1 MDFLN
6 SSSDEDYELA
16 ANKVSRK
23 RIAKCFE
30 SDDSDSDNNVLV
42 TPAKFKKPSQID
54 NYEATPS
61 CSKYLSSDNEESGVQ
76 FKRRRKSKR
85 TPITSEKEKRQIE
98 LQKLAAARQES
109 KNKVRRRI
117 DFQEE
122 AEEESD
128 ISEEVVHSSQET
140 DNAKDES
147 DSEEKEENISD
158 EGEEE
163 SDSSS
168 SNSHEHDQE
177 CDSKPESSREEEEE
191 EVDEKEDQFDIIRQ
205 RLQNNYEQNQSK
217 RNNPNDDSGND
228 SADEE
233 KEDVSE
239 EGKVIYA
246 RLMENLRE
254 FAVNGKDLTHMEL
267 IEQFEP
273 DGSDYDPTRSESCVC
288 GKEGLVHL
296 FFIKNKLWREI
307 NIIEYATKTIIIGS
321 ECINHWYKKKNLVRG
336 YKNVKPIE
344 SEFMKWLKNGIVG
357 HIRQSEILNIGRCPP
372 EANVN
377 TNSKREMVLTIALTS
392 KVIFKDFNVAREVY
406 DLKIKKIKNNA
417 ITVKVIVPPNMKRVA
432 KTLKKDS
439 RHRFYLRFK
448 AEDYSRDPPGLNFYL
463 QDVQSAES
471 KVYKTSEPTT
481 GKDFLK

>member
-1 MDFLN
+1 M
-6 SSSDEDYELA
+6 
-16 ANKVSRK
+16 
-23 RIAKCFE
+23 
-30 SDDSDSDNNVLV
+30 
-42 TPAKFKKPSQID
+42 
-54 NYEATPS
+54 
-61 CSKYLSSDNEESGVQ
+61 
-76 FKRRRKSKR
+76 
-85 TPITSEKEKRQIE
+85 
-98 LQKLAAARQES
+98 
-109 KNKVRRRI
+109 
-117 DFQEE
+117 
-122 AEEESD
+122 
-128 ISEEVVHSSQET
+128 HSSQET

-147 DSEEKEENISD
+147 DSEEEEEENISD

-177 CDSKPESSREEEEE
+177 CDSKPESSTEEEEE
-191 EVDEKEDQFDIIRQ
+191 EDPLEIIRQ

-217 RNNPNDDSGND
+217 RNNPKDDSGND

-296 FFIKNKLWREI
+296 FFIKNKLWKEI
-307 NIIEYATKTIIIGS
+307 DIIEYATKTIIIGS

-372 EANVN
+372 EANAN

-417 ITVKVIVPPNMKRVA
+417 ITVKVIVPPNMKKVA

-439 RHRFYLRFK
+439 RHRFFMRFK